1 MKSIVVTG
9 LMFLGVMAAI
19 HYHVFDALS
28 SGYAYAVGIVC
39 LGLALYFAFKIL
51 GNPIKTK
58 GDGHD
63 KK

>member
-28 SGYAYAVGIVC
+28 SAYAYGFGVIC
-39 LGLALYFAFKIL
+39 LGIALFFAFKIL